1 MCALSPSSSDDN
13 PIDRINRRVLQL
25 HGIFGVVCT
34 LTSLP
39 DMRCVDLYPGD
50 LGNLAWLVDDLL
62 DEINEQADALH
73 AQLAAKG
80 GA

>member
-1 MCALSPSSSDDN
+1 MSGFSASSSDDK
-13 PIDRINRRVLQL
+13 PIDRINQRVLQL
-25 HGIFGVVCT
+25 HGVFGVVRT

-39 DMRCVDLYPGD
+39 DMRGVDLCPGD
-50 LGNLAWLVDDLL
+50 LGNLAWLIDDLL

-73 AQLAAKG
+73 AQLSAKG